1 MNRSALELKWQPPAV
16 TGDQTHVSYDVDCL
30 KPCEGEEG
38 NKCVNKA
45 CGSDVI
51 FIPRK
56 DSFNVTH
63 VIVGNLTSYV
73 NYTMKIYAK
82 NRVSEVARRKH
93 GIEASLL
100 EITVRTNGSG
110 KS

>member
-1 MNRSALELKWQPPAV
+1 MELKWQPPAV
-16 TGDQTHVSYDVDCL
+16 TGDQTHVFYDVDCL
-30 KPCEGEEG
+30 KPCEGEEE

-56 DSFNVTH
+56 DSFHVTH

-93 GIEASLL
+93 GIEASLS
-100 EITVRTNGSG
+100 EVTVRTNGSG

>member
-1 MNRSALELKWQPPAV
+1 MELKWQSPTV
-16 TGDQTHVSYDVDCL
+16 TGDQTHVSYDVNCL
-30 KPCEGEEG
+30 KPCEGEEE
-38 NKCVNKA
+38 NNFFNKA
-45 CGSDVI
+45 CESDVI

>member
-1 MNRSALELKWQPPAV
+1 M
-16 TGDQTHVSYDVDCL
+16 SYDVDCL
-30 KPCEGEEG
+30 KPCEGEEE
-38 NKCVNKA
+38 NECFNEA
-45 CGSDVI
+45 CESDVI

-56 DSFNVTH
+56 DSFNVSH
-63 VIVGNLTSYV
+63 VIVV

-82 NRVSEVARRKH
+82 NRVSEVARTKR
-93 GIEASLL
+93 GIEASLS